1 MILNPAETEALVRAI
16 DGLENYTGISLSRR
30 DSLDNEHAD
39 GFLVV
44 RVNWND
50 GGSSAD
56 VISEFGTTNVWDAY
70 SRDFYSRSG
79 L

>member
-50 GGSSAD
+50 GDSSAD
-56 VISEFGTTNVWDAY
+56 VISSECRQAFRARPDHVCG
-70 SRDFYSRSG
+70 SR
-79 L
+79 